1 MLPRLAFATGAATAA
16 SALAKAALEFR
27 GRPESDVAPPEQL
40 LRVQR
45 APAFLTPDDIKA
57 VHALRRQHLAAN
69 APHASEVQGEH
80 GTYYLQAAG
89 LARAVAPELL
99 DKLTN
104 LAFQADASHFGGN
117 AASAKI
123 RCVEFH
129 EYGPGAQLQK
139 QTHFDLGSSVT
150 VDCMLSEDGDYEG
163 GNFETLEADGSLL
176 RHTFKQGDVLIFP
189 SLKYHCVSP
198 ITSGFRRVM
207 VIELWQ
213 GPENEC
219 NHRCDDASNSVCANP
234 LDAVFLRLDD
244 HATNFWT

>member
-150 VDCMLSEDGDYEG
+150 VDCTLHPVAGFDHPRRGSTLGGARMRSVSKRRLAGMLSEDGDYEG
-163 GNFETLEADGSLL
+163 APA
-176 RHTFKQGDVLIFP
+176 K
-189 SLKYHCVSP
+189 
-198 ITSGFRRVM
+198 
-207 VIELWQ
+207 
-213 GPENEC
+213 
-219 NHRCDDASNSVCANP
+219 ASK
-234 LDAVFLRLDD
+234 
-244 HATNFWT
+244 